1 MRLVSKGK
9 DMGHVY
15 RFDED
20 KTLHVIHAETGVVL
34 ASLPRSEGR
43 AKESSYM
50 KMYIESAMHLAIL
63 FGGKAG
69 VLFAVL
75 SLAGRDGEIVLR
87 ASQKAMVC
95 EKLGLSQG
103 TVSNYISALL
113 KDGLLYKLPGET
125 GPIYWANPGYF
136 AIGSWND
143 VKERMALYEV
153 ARRMYSRGRQ
163 DSPDSTGGIGG
174 DSPDDVL
181 PVEPCEGQA

>member
-163 DSPDSTGGIGG
+163 DSPDGAGGIGG
-174 DSPDDVL
+174 DSPDNVL

>member
-1 MRLVSKGK
+1 
-9 DMGHVY
+9 MGHVY

-50 KMYIESAMHLAIL
+50 KMYIESAMHLGIA

-75 SLAGRDGEIVLR
+75 SFAGKDGEIILR
-87 ASQKAMVC
+87 ASQRATIC
-95 EKLGLSQG
+95 EKLGLNSK
-103 TVSNYISALL
+103 TVSNYISTLL

-143 VKERMALYEV
+143 VKERIALYEV

-163 DSPDSTGGIGG
+163 GSADGAGGIDSDSPDNL
-174 DSPDDVL
+174 L
-181 PVEPCEGQA
+181 PVEPSEGQA